1 MVQSD
6 AWRLAREAE
15 LLEMGEL
22 LSKGEVC
29 IGHQDEWRHT
39 VDTLLN
45 SCVDFNVMVSAFY
58 VCILCVLC
66 VYCVYVCVLYCVS
79 VHMCVAC
86 VSTW

>member
-1 MVQSD
+1 MAQSD

-66 VYCVYVCVLYCVS
+66 VFCIVCLCICVLCVYL
-79 VHMCVAC
+79 HGNL
-86 VSTW
+86 W